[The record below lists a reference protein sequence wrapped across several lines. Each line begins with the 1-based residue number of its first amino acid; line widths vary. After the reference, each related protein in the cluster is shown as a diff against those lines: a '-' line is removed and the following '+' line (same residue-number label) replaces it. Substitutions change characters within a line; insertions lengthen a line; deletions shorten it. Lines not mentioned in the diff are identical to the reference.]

1 MKNSQKKLYFSIY
14 RTIKGVLGLILRLK
28 TDMIHLAALFLYRVI
43 APADIGER
51 NSKTA

>member
-14 RTIKGVLGLILRLK
+14 RTIEGVLGLILRLK
-28 TDMIHLAALFLYRVI
+28 TDMIHLAALFLCRVI